1 MADNFLLFYGKTQMK
16 GTWSFLVILGNLEK
30 ERKRGLIFILLV

>member
-1 MADNFLLFYGKTQMK
+1 MVDNFYCSVEKTQME

-30 ERKRGLIFILLV
+30 ERKRGVIFILLV